1 MKEARRLGKRA
12 YLAYDTLYIDGTPLE
27 NALGEQQAIATSPIT
42 CDPKLWKRYVDDI
55 LEIVRKGHVNQLTE
69 HLNTVDTT
77 GSIKNTNEE
86 KAEGKIPFLNSLI
99 VRKED

>member
-1 MKEARRLGKRA
+1 MAYFVKR
-12 YLAYDTLYIDGTPLE
+12 GV
-27 NALGEQQAIATSPIT
+27 NEQQAIATSPIT
-42 CDPKLWKRYVDDI
+42 CAPKLWKRYVDDI

-86 KAEGKIPFLNSLI
+86 EAEGKIPFLNSLI